1 VFERID
7 VVIYPATIEDRVMS
21 NNLGTD
27 PPPTSG
33 NAVFHAF
40 FD

>member
-1 VFERID
+1 MFERID
-7 VVIYPATIEDRVMS
+7 AVICPATIEDRVMS
-21 NNLGTD
+21 NNLGID

-33 NAVFHAF
+33 NAVFDAF